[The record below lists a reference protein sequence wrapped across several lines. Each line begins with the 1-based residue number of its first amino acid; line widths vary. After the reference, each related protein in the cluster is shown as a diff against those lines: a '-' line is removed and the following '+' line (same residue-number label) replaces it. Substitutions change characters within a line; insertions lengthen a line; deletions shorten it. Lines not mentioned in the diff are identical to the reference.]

1 MDDTVTGNPP
11 KIETVQKHFEAWRS
25 GRANRREPIP
35 QHLWQAAA
43 ELCHNHS
50 ITHVSRQLR
59 LSYSDLKERAT
70 EEHLPSV
77 QFMEIDMDTLAGR
90 WQIECNRADG
100 SRLRIA
106 GSGQVPAIETIVR
119 SFLS

>member
-1 MDDTVTGNPP
+1 MDDTVTGNFP
-11 KIETVQKHFEAWRS
+11 KIEVVQKHFETWRS
-25 GRANRREPIP
+25 NRAGRREPIP

-43 ELCHNHS
+43 KLCRNHPMS
-50 ITHVSRQLR
+50 HVSRQLR
-59 LSYSDLKERAT
+59 LSYSDLKKRVT
-70 EEHLPSV
+70 KDHLLPM

-100 SRLRIA
+100 NRLRIA
-106 GSGQVPAIETIVR
+106 GSGQAPAIETIVR

>member
-1 MDDTVTGNPP
+1 MDDTVTGNFP
-11 KIETVQKHFEAWRS
+11 KIEVVQKRFEAWRS
-25 GRANRREPIP
+25 GRVSRREPIP

-43 ELCHNHS
+43 ELCRNHPMS
-50 ITHVSRQLR
+50 HVSRQLR
-59 LSYSDLKERAT
+59 LSYSDLKKRVT
-70 EEHLPSV
+70 KDHLPPV

-100 SRLRIA
+100 SRLRMA
-106 GSGQVPAIETIVR
+106 GNGQVPALETIVR